1 MTHPSFELVRS
12 ERVSALS
19 LTVEEYRHRVTGAR
33 HIHLAA
39 ADNNNA
45 FLVAFLTVPQDS
57 TGVAHILEHT
67 ALCGSR
73 HYPVR
78 DPFFLMLR
86 RSLNTFM
93 NAMTASDWTAYPFA
107 SQNRK
112 DFFNLLDVYLD
123 AAFFPT
129 LDPLD
134 FAQEGHR
141 LEFAE
146 AENPDSELTFK
157 GVVFNE
163 MKGAMSAPVSAL
175 WQALAREVYPTTTYH
190 HNSGGDP
197 AHIPDL
203 SYEQLKAFHARH
215 YHPSNATFFTYGD
228 IPAAEQQAII
238 EDRALRHFER
248 LDIDL
253 RVPPEQRYAAPRV
266 VEETYAAE
274 DGDTARKTHIVLGWL
289 LGDMT
294 DLDQVLRLNLL
305 SRLLL
310 DNSSSPLMNALET
323 TELGSAPSPLC
334 GLDDSARELLFAA
347 GVEGSEPEHAEAVEK
362 LVLDVLAQVAE
373 SGVPAEQVEA
383 MLHQIELGRREV
395 GGDRYPYGLQLIMN
409 ALPQAVHHGDPVQ
422 ALAIDA
428 ALERLRAAAAEPGF
442 VQNEVRRW
450 LLDNPHRVRLTM
462 TPDATQAERELA
474 AEKARLAALRADL
487 DATQRERIVAQAK
500 ALETRQAQQDDPD
513 ILPRVTRKDVAPA
526 LKIPPAVHEPV
537 VGLPATWY
545 DQPTNGLVYQQIV
558 IDLPPLDDEAL
569 ELLPLLAETL
579 SEVGAGGRDYTQTQ
593 ALQAALTGGISA
605 SASVGA
611 LAADS
616 QTSRGLFVVSGKAL
630 VRNHGALS
638 KLLHETLHTARF
650 DELARLRELIA
661 QARMSD
667 ENSVTGNG
675 HALAM
680 AAASAG
686 MSPVARLAHQWSGL
700 AGIKAIKALDDSLN
714 DPAALKALG
723 DRLGELRTRIAAA
736 PVQFVIVAED
746 EQHPDIAL
754 RLAQVWQ
761 DTGARPS
768 GSDQTLAL
776 APVSGRVAEA
786 WTTNTQVNFCARA
799 YPAVAWSH
807 PDAPALTVLGG
818 YLRNGF
824 LHTAIREKGGAYGG
838 GAGFDADSAAFRF
851 YSYRDPRLADTLADF
866 DRALAWMHEA
876 NHPPQAVEEAI
887 LGVIG
892 AIDRPASPAG
902 EARKAFHAG
911 LFGRTAEARQAYRQ
925 AVLGVTLDDLRRVA
939 ATYLVPERASTAV
952 VTSPAALEKAGG
964 LGLTPIRL

>member
-1 MTHPSFELVRS
+1 MTHPAFEPVRS
-12 ERVSALS
+12 ERVSALN

-39 ADNNNA
+39 ADDNNA

-67 ALCGSR
+67 VLCGSR

-175 WQALAREVYPTTTYH
+175 WQTLAREVYPTTTYH

-197 AHIPDL
+197 QRIPDL
-203 SYEQLKAFHARH
+203 TYEQLKAFHARH

-228 IPAAEQQAII
+228 IPAAEHQAIM
-238 EDRALRHFER
+238 EDRVLRHFER

-253 RVPPEQRYAAPRV
+253 RVPPEQRYPAPRV

-274 DGDTARKTHIVLGWL
+274 DGDTVRKTHIVLGWL

-347 GVEGSEPEHAEAVEK
+347 GVEGSEPEHAAAVEK
-362 LVLDVLAQVAE
+362 LVLGVLAQVADT
-373 SGVPAEQVEA
+373 GVPAEQVEA
-383 MLHQIELGRREV
+383 MLHQIELSRREI

-442 VQNEVRRW
+442 VQREVRRW

-462 TPDATQAERELA
+462 KPDATQAERERA
-474 AEKARLAALRADL
+474 AEQARLAALQARL
-487 DATQRERIVAQAK
+487 DEAERERIMAQAK
-500 ALETRQAQQDDPD
+500 ALQARQAQHDDPD
-513 ILPRVTRKDVAPA
+513 ILPRVTRQDVAPA

-558 IDLPPLDDEAL
+558 IDLPPLDDDAL
-569 ELLPLLAETL
+569 QLLPLLAETL

-616 QTSRGLFVVSGKAL
+616 QLSRGLFVVSGKAL

-650 DELARLRELIA
+650 DELDRLRELIA
-661 QARMSD
+661 QIRMGD

-675 HALAM
+675 HSLAM
-680 AAASAG
+680 AAASAT

-700 AGIKAIKALDDSLN
+700 AAIKAIKALDDSLD
-714 DPAALKALG
+714 DPAALKALAA
-723 DRLGELRTRIAAA
+723 RLGELRARIAEA

-746 EQHPDIAL
+746 
-754 RLAQVWQ
+754 
-761 DTGARPS
+761 
-768 GSDQTLAL
+768 
-776 APVSGRVAEA
+776 
-786 WTTNTQVNFCARA
+786 
-799 YPAVAWSH
+799 
-807 PDAPALTVLGG
+807 
-818 YLRNGF
+818 
-824 LHTAIREKGGAYGG
+824 
-838 GAGFDADSAAFRF
+838 
-851 YSYRDPRLADTLADF
+851 
-866 DRALAWMHEA
+866 
-876 NHPPQAVEEAI
+876 
-887 LGVIG
+887 
-892 AIDRPASPAG
+892 
-902 EARKAFHAG
+902 
-911 LFGRTAEARQAYRQ
+911 
-925 AVLGVTLDDLRRVA
+925 
-939 ATYLVPERASTAV
+939 
-952 VTSPAALEKAGG
+952 
-964 LGLTPIRL
+964 

>member
-1 MTHPSFELVRS
+1 MTHPAFELVRN
-12 ERVSALS
+12 EHVAALN
-19 LTVEEYRHRVTGAR
+19 LTVEEYRHRITGAR

-39 ADNNNA
+39 ADDNNA

-163 MKGAMSAPVSAL
+163 MKGAMSAPISAL
-175 WQALAREVYPTTTYH
+175 WQALAREIYPTTTYH

-197 AHIPDL
+197 QHIPDL

-228 IPAAEQQAII
+228 IPAAEQQAIM
-238 EDRALRHFER
+238 EDRALRHFQR

-253 RVPPEQRYAAPRV
+253 RVPPEQRYTAPRV

-310 DNSSSPLMNALET
+310 DNSSSPLMHALET

-347 GVEGSEPEHAEAVEK
+347 GVEGSDPEHAAAVEK
-362 LVLDVLAQVAE
+362 LILDVLAEVAE
-373 SGVPAEQVEA
+373 TGVPAEQVEA
-383 MLHQIELGRREV
+383 MLHQIELGRREI

-428 ALERLRAAAAEPGF
+428 ALERLRTAAAEPGF
-442 VQNEVRRW
+442 VQGEVRRW

-462 TPDATQAERELA
+462 QPDATQAERER
-474 AEKARLAALRADL
+474 AEEQSRLAALRADL
-487 DATQRERIVAQAK
+487 DATQSARIVAQAK
-500 ALETRQAQQDDPD
+500 ALVDRQAQHDDPD
-513 ILPRVTRKDVAPA
+513 ILPRVTRADVAPT
-526 LKIPPAVHEPV
+526 LKIPPVVHEPV
-537 VGLPATWY
+537 AGLPASWY

-558 IDLPPLDDEAL
+558 
-569 ELLPLLAETL
+569 
-579 SEVGAGGRDYTQTQ
+579 
-593 ALQAALTGGISA
+593 
-605 SASVGA
+605 
-611 LAADS
+611 
-616 QTSRGLFVVSGKAL
+616 
-630 VRNHGALS
+630 
-638 KLLHETLHTARF
+638 
-650 DELARLRELIA
+650 
-661 QARMSD
+661 
-667 ENSVTGNG
+667 
-675 HALAM
+675 
-680 AAASAG
+680 
-686 MSPVARLAHQWSGL
+686 
-700 AGIKAIKALDDSLN
+700 
-714 DPAALKALG
+714 
-723 DRLGELRTRIAAA
+723 
-736 PVQFVIVAED
+736 
-746 EQHPDIAL
+746 
-754 RLAQVWQ
+754 
-761 DTGARPS
+761 
-768 GSDQTLAL
+768 
-776 APVSGRVAEA
+776 
-786 WTTNTQVNFCARA
+786 
-799 YPAVAWSH
+799 
-807 PDAPALTVLGG
+807 
-818 YLRNGF
+818 
-824 LHTAIREKGGAYGG
+824 
-838 GAGFDADSAAFRF
+838 
-851 YSYRDPRLADTLADF
+851 
-866 DRALAWMHEA
+866 
-876 NHPPQAVEEAI
+876 
-887 LGVIG
+887 
-892 AIDRPASPAG
+892 
-902 EARKAFHAG
+902 
-911 LFGRTAEARQAYRQ
+911 
-925 AVLGVTLDDLRRVA
+925 
-939 ATYLVPERASTAV
+939 
-952 VTSPAALEKAGG
+952 
-964 LGLTPIRL
+964 

>member
-1 MTHPSFELVRS
+1 MTHPAFELVRT
-12 ERVSALS
+12 ERVSALN

-39 ADNNNA
+39 ADDNNA

-197 AHIPDL
+197 QHIPDL

-228 IPAAEQQAII
+228 IPAAEQQAIM
-238 EDRALRHFER
+238 EDRALRHFQR

-266 VEETYAAE
+266 VQETYAAE

-310 DNSSSPLMNALET
+310 DNSSSPLMHALET

-347 GVEGSEPEHAEAVEK
+347 GVEGSEPEHAAAVEK
-362 LVLDVLAQVAE
+362 LVLDVLTEVAE
-373 SGVPAEQVEA
+373 TGVPAEQVEA
-383 MLHQIELGRREV
+383 MLHQIELGRREI

-442 VQNEVRRW
+442 VQGEVRRW

-462 TPDATQAERELA
+462 QPDATQAERERA
-474 AEKARLAALRADL
+474 DEQSRLAALRADL
-487 DATQRERIVAQAK
+487 DATQCARIVAQAK
-500 ALETRQAQQDDPD
+500 ALETRQAKIDDPD
-513 ILPRVTRKDVAPA
+513 ILPRVTLADVAPV
-526 LKIPPAVHEPV
+526 LKIPTAVQEPV
-537 VGLPATWY
+537 AGLPATWY

-558 IDLPPLDDEAL
+558 IDLPPLDAAAL

-611 LAADS
+611 MAADS

-650 DELARLRELIA
+650 DELDRLRELIA

-675 HALAM
+675 HVLAM
-680 AAASAG
+680 MASSAS
-686 MSPVARLAHQWSGL
+686 MSPVAHLAHQWSGL
-700 AGIKAIKALDDSLN
+700 AGIKAIKALDDSLD
-714 DPAALKALG
+714 DPAALKALAG
-723 DRLGELRTRIAAA
+723 RLDELRARIAAA
-736 PVQFVIVAED
+736 PMQFVIVAED
-746 EQHPDIAL
+746 EQEPDIAL
-754 RLAQVWQ
+754 RLALVWQ

-768 GSDQTLAL
+768 QSDQTLAL
-776 APVSGRVAEA
+776 PPVSGRVAQA

-799 YPAVAWSH
+799 YPAVAWTH

-824 LHTAIREKGGAYGG
+824 LHGAIREKGGAYGG

-851 YSYRDPRLADTLADF
+851 YSYRDPRLAETLADF
-866 DRALAWMHEA
+866 DRALTWLHEGD
-876 NHPPQAVEEAI
+876 HPSQAVEEAI

-902 EARKAFHAG
+902 EARKAFHAD
-911 LFGRTAEARQAYRQ
+911 LFGRTAEARQAYRR

-939 ATYLVPERASTAV
+939 ARYLTPERASTAV
-952 VTSPAALEKAGG
+952 VTSPAALERAGD
-964 LGLTPIRL
+964 LGLTMVRL

>member
-1 MTHPSFELVRS
+1 MTHPAFESVRS
-12 ERVSALS
+12 ERVSALN

-39 ADNNNA
+39 ADDNNA

-146 AENPDSELTFK
+146 AGNPASALTFK

-175 WQALAREVYPTTTYH
+175 WQTLAREVYPTTTYH

-197 AHIPDL
+197 QHIPDL

-228 IPAAEQQAII
+228 IPAAEHQAVM
-238 EDRALRHFER
+238 EDRVLQHFER

-274 DGDTARKTHIVLGWL
+274 DGDTARKTHTVLGWL

-294 DLDQVLRLNLL
+294 DIDQVLRLNLL

-310 DNSSSPLMNALET
+310 DNSSSPLMHALET
-323 TELGSAPSPLC
+323 TALGSAPSPLC

-347 GVEGSEPEHAEAVEK
+347 GVEGSEPEHAAAVEA
-362 LVLDVLAQVAE
+362 LVLDVLTEVADK
-373 SGVPAEQVEA
+373 GVPAEQVEA
-383 MLHQIELGRREV
+383 MLHQIELGRREI

-422 ALAIDA
+422 ALAIDT

-462 TPDATQAERELA
+462 RPDAGQAERERA
-474 AEKARLAALRADL
+474 AEQARLAAIQAEL
-487 DATQRERIVAQAK
+487 DAGERQRIVEQAK
-500 ALETRQAQQDDPD
+500 ALEARQAQQDDPD
-513 ILPRVTRKDVAPA
+513 ILPRVTLNDVPEA
-526 LKIPPAVHEPV
+526 LKIPQAVHEPV
-537 VGLPATWY
+537 AGVPATWY

-558 IDLPPLDDEAL
+558 IDLPALGDDEL
-569 ELLPLLAETL
+569 NLLPLLAETL
-579 SEVGAGGRDYTQTQ
+579 SEVGAAGRDYTQTQ
-593 ALQAALTGGISA
+593 ALHAALTGGIGA

-611 LAADS
+611 LAADN
-616 QTSRGLFVVSGKAL
+616 QQSRGLFVVSGKAL

-650 DELARLRELIA
+650 DELDRLRELVA
-661 QARMSD
+661 QIRMGD

-686 MSPVARLAHQWSGL
+686 MTPVARLSHQWSGL
-700 AGIKAIKALDDSLN
+700 AGIKAIKALDDGLN
-714 DPAALKALG
+714 DRAALEHLAGRLAALRA
-723 DRLGELRTRIAAA
+723 RLAAA
-736 PVQFVIVAED
+736 PLQFMIVAED
-746 EQHPDIAL
+746 EQQPDIAV

-761 DTGARPS
+761 ETHATPAATDGR
-768 GSDQTLAL
+768 LAL
-776 APVSGRVAEA
+776 APAGGRVAEA
-786 WTTNTQVNFCARA
+786 WTTNTQVTFCARA
-799 YPAVAWSH
+799 YPTVPWGH
-807 PDAPALTVLGG
+807 PDAPALSVLGG
-818 YLRNGF
+818 YLRNGY
-824 LHTAIREKGGAYGG
+824 LHSAIREKGGACGG
-838 GAGFDADSAAFRF
+838 GAGFDADSGAFRF

-866 DRALAWMHEA
+866 DRALDWLHGGD
-876 NHPPQAVEEAI
+876 HPPRAVEEAI

-892 AIDRPASPAG
+892 GIDRPASPAG
-902 EARKAFHAG
+902 EARRAFHAG
-911 LFGRTAEARQAYRQ
+911 LFGRSAEARRLYRL
-925 AVLGVTLDDLRRVA
+925 AVLGVTLEDLRRVA
-939 ATYLVPERASTAV
+939 ATYLKPERASTAV
-952 VTSPAALEKAGG
+952 VTSQATLDKAGD
-964 LGLTPIRL
+964 LGLAVVRL

>member
-1 MTHPSFELVRS
+1 MTHPAFELVRT

-39 ADNNNA
+39 PDDNNA

-73 HYPVR
+73 RYPVR

-146 AENPDSELTFK
+146 TENPDSELTFK

-197 AHIPDL
+197 QRIPDL

-215 YHPSNATFFTYGD
+215 YHPSNAVFFTYGD
-228 IPAAEQQAII
+228 IPAGEHQAVI
-238 EDRALRHFER
+238 EDRALRHFQR

-253 RVPPEQRYAAPRV
+253 RVPPEQRYTAPRV

-310 DNSSSPLMNALET
+310 DNSSSPLMHALET

-347 GVEGSEPEHAEAVEK
+347 GVEGSEPEHAAAVEQ
-362 LVLDVLAQVAE
+362 LILDVLTEVAE
-373 SGVPAEQVEA
+373 KGVPADQVEA
-383 MLHQIELGRREV
+383 MLHQIELGRREI

-428 ALERLRAAAAEPGF
+428 ALERLRAAAAQPGF
-442 VQNEVRRW
+442 VQGEVRRW
-450 LLDNPHRVRLTM
+450 LLENPHRVRLTM
-462 TPDATQAERELA
+462 TPDATQAERERA
-474 AEKARLAALRADL
+474 GEQARLAALHADL
-487 DATQRERIVAQAK
+487 DATQSARIVAQAK
-500 ALETRQAQQDDPD
+500 ALETRQAQHDNPD
-513 ILPRVTRKDVAPA
+513 ILPRVTLADVAPA
-526 LKIPPAVHEPV
+526 LKIPPVVKEPV

-545 DQPTNGLVYQQIV
+545 DQPTNGLVYEQIV
-558 IDLPPLDDEAL
+558 IDLPSLDDDAL
-569 ELLPLLAETL
+569 QLLPLLAETL
-579 SEVGAGGRDYTQTQ
+579 SEVGTGGRDYTQTQ

-611 LAADS
+611 LAEDS

-650 DELARLRELIA
+650 DELGRLRELIA
-661 QARMSD
+661 QTRMSD

-680 AAASAG
+680 AAASAA

-700 AGIKAIKALDDSLN
+700 AAIKAIKALDDSLD
-714 DPAALKALG
+714 DPVALKALAV
-723 DRLGELRTRIAAA
+723 RLGELRARIAAA

-754 RLAQVWQ
+754 RLAQIWQ
-761 DTGARPS
+761 NTGAQPS
-768 GSDQTLAL
+768 DHKQTLAL
-776 APVSGRVAEA
+776 PPVSGRVAEA

-824 LHTAIREKGGAYGG
+824 LHSAIREKGGAYGG
-838 GAGFDADSAAFRF
+838 GASFDADSAAFRF
-851 YSYRDPRLADTLADF
+851 YSYRDPRLAETLADF
-866 DRALAWMHEA
+866 DRALAWLHDA
-876 NHPPQAVEEAI
+876 DHPPQAVEEAI

-902 EARKAFHAG
+902 EARKAFHAR
-911 LFGRTAEARQAYRQ
+911 LFGRTAEARQAYRR

-939 ATYLVPERASTAV
+939 ATYLVSERASTAV
-952 VTSPAALEKAGG
+952 VTSPTTLAQADD

>member
-1 MTHPSFELVRS
+1 MTHPAFEPVRS
-12 ERVSALS
+12 ERVSALN

-39 ADNNNA
+39 ADDNNA

-93 NAMTASDWTAYPFA
+93 NAMTAADWTAYPFA

-146 AENPDSELTFK
+146 ADNPASELTFK

-175 WQALAREVYPTTTYH
+175 WQALSREVYPTTTYH

-197 AHIPDL
+197 RHIPDL

-228 IPAAEQQAII
+228 IPAAEHQAIM
-238 EDRALRHFER
+238 EDRVLRHFQR
-248 LDIDL
+248 LAIDL
-253 RVPPEQRYAAPRV
+253 RVPPEQRYTAPRV
-266 VEETYAAE
+266 VEETYAAD
-274 DGDTARKTHIVLGWL
+274 DGDTTRKTHIVLGWL

-294 DLDQVLRLNLL
+294 DIDQVLRLNLL

-310 DNSSSPLMNALET
+310 DNSSSPLMHALET
-323 TELGSAPSPLC
+323 TALGSAPSPLC

-347 GVEGSEPEHAEAVEK
+347 GVEGSEPEHAAAVEK
-362 LVLDVLAQVAE
+362 LVLDVLAEVADK
-373 SGVPAEQVEA
+373 GVPADQVEA
-383 MLHQIELGRREV
+383 MLHQIELGRREI

-462 TPDATQAERELA
+462 RPDAGQAERERA
-474 AEKARLAALRADL
+474 AEQARLAAIKAKL
-487 DATQRERIVAQAK
+487 DAAERQRIVDQAK
-500 ALETRQAQQDDPD
+500 ALEARQARQDDPD
-513 ILPRVTRKDVAPA
+513 ILPRVTLDDVPA
-526 LKIPPAVHEPV
+526 TLKIPQAVHEPV
-537 VGLPATWY
+537 AGLPTSWY

-558 IDLPPLDDEAL
+558 IDLPTLSDDELA
-569 ELLPLLAETL
+569 LLPLLAETI
-579 SEVGAGGRDYTQTQ
+579 SEVGAAGRDYTHTQ
-593 ALQAALTGGISA
+593 ALHAALTGGIGA

-611 LAADS
+611 LAADN
-616 QTSRGLFVVSGKAL
+616 QQSRGLFVISGKAL
-630 VRNHGALS
+630 ARNHGALS

-650 DELARLRELIA
+650 DELDRLRELVA
-661 QARMSD
+661 QIRMGD

-675 HALAM
+675 HTLAM

-686 MSPVARLAHQWSGL
+686 MTPVARLSHQWSGL
-700 AGIKAIKALDDSLN
+700 AGIKAIKALDDGLD
-714 DPAALKALG
+714 DPATLAGLAERLAALRA
-723 DRLGELRTRIAAA
+723 RLAAA
-736 PVQFVIVAED
+736 PLQFMIVAED
-746 EQHPDIAL
+746 EQQPDIAV

-761 DTGARPS
+761 ETHAQPAASDAR
-768 GSDQTLAL
+768 LAL
-776 APVSGRVAEA
+776 APAGGRVAQA

-799 YPAVAWSH
+799 YPTVAWGH
-807 PDAPALTVLGG
+807 PDAPALSVLGG

-824 LHTAIREKGGAYGG
+824 LHSAIREKGGAYGA
-838 GAGFDADSAAFRF
+838 GAGFDADSGAFRF
-851 YSYRDPRLADTLADF
+851 YSYRDPRLAETLADF
-866 DRALAWMHEA
+866 DRALDWLHGDD
-876 NHPPQAVEEAI
+876 HPLRAVEEAI
-887 LGVIG
+887 LGVISS
-892 AIDRPASPAG
+892 IDRPASPAG
-902 EARKAFHAG
+902 EARRAFHAN
-911 LFGRTAEARQAYRQ
+911 LFGRSAEARRLYRL
-925 AVLGVTLDDLRRVA
+925 AVLNVTLDDLRRVA
-939 ATYLVPERASTAV
+939 ATYLKPERASTAV
-952 VTSPAALEKAGG
+952 VTSQAILDQAGD
-964 LGLTPIRL
+964 LGLAVVRL

>member
-1 MTHPSFELVRS
+1 MTHPAFEPIRS
-12 ERVSALS
+12 ERVSALN

-39 ADNNNA
+39 ADDNNA

-67 ALCGSR
+67 VLCGSR

-141 LEFAE
+141 LEFAV
-146 AENPDSELTFK
+146 PDDPRTELTFK
-157 GVVFNE
+157 GVVYNE

-190 HNSGGDP
+190 YNSGGDP
-197 AHIPDL
+197 EHIPDL
-203 SYEQLKAFHARH
+203 TYEQLKAFHARH

-228 IPAAEQQAII
+228 IPAAEHQAVM
-238 EDRALRHFER
+238 EDRVLRHFER

-253 RVPPEQRYAAPRV
+253 RVPPEQRYPAPRA
-266 VEETYAAE
+266 VEDAYAAE
-274 DGDTARKTHIVLGWL
+274 PGDTARKTHVVLGWL
-289 LGDMT
+289 LGDLT
-294 DLDQVLRLNLL
+294 DLDAVLRANLL
-305 SRLLL
+305 SRVLL
-310 DNSSSPLMNALET
+310 DNSSSPLLHALET
-323 TELGSAPSPLC
+323 TPLGSAPSPLC
-334 GLDDSARELLFAA
+334 GLDDSPRELLFAA

-362 LVLDVLAQVAE
+362 LVLDVLTEVADK
-373 SGVPAEQVEA
+373 GVPAEQVEA
-383 MLHQIELGRREV
+383 MLHQIELGRREI

-409 ALPQAVHHGDPVQ
+409 ALPQAIHHGDPVQ
-422 ALAIDA
+422 ALAVDA
-428 ALERLRAAAAEPGF
+428 ALERLRAAAAEPNF

-462 TPDATQAERELA
+462 KPDPTLAERQRAAERE
-474 AEKARLAALRADL
+474 RLARIEATL
-487 DATQRERIVAQAK
+487 DEAGRRRIVEQAL
-500 ALETRQAQQDDPD
+500 ALQARQVQQDDPD
-513 ILPRVTRKDVAPA
+513 ILPRVTRQDVAPT
-526 LKIPPAVHEPV
+526 LKIPQPVREPV
-537 VGLPATWY
+537 AGLPAAWY
-545 DQPTNGLVYQQIV
+545 DQPTNGLVYQQLV
-558 IDLPPLDDEAL
+558 VDLPALADDEL
-569 ELLPLLAETL
+569 NLLPLLAETI

-593 ALQAALTGGISA
+593 ALHAALTGGIGA

-611 LAADS
+611 LATDN
-616 QTSRGLFVVSGKAL
+616 QRSRGVFVVSGKAL

-638 KLLHETLHTARF
+638 RLLRETLHTARF
-650 DELARLRELIA
+650 DELERLRELVA
-661 QARMSD
+661 QIRLAD

-686 MSPVARLAHQWSGL
+686 MTPVARLAHQWSGL
-700 AGIKAIKALDDSLN
+700 AGIKAIKALDDGL
-714 DPAALKALG
+714 DDDTALEALAERLAAL
-723 DRLGELRTRIAAA
+723 RERIAAA
-736 PVQFVIVAED
+736 PLQFLVVAED
-746 EQHPDIAL
+746 EQQPDIAV
-754 RLAQVWQ
+754 RLAEVWHGA
-761 DTGARPS
+761 GARPAAA
-768 GSDQTLAL
+768 QTELPLPPAG
-776 APVSGRVAEA
+776 GRVAEA
-786 WTTNTQVNFCARA
+786 WITNTQVNFCARA
-799 YPAVAWSH
+799 YPAVAWGH
-807 PDAPALTVLGG
+807 PDAPALSVLGG

-838 GAGFDADSAAFRF
+838 GAGFDADSGAFRF
-851 YSYRDPRLADTLADF
+851 YSYRDPRLAETLADF
-866 DRALAWMHEA
+866 DRALDWLHGAD
-876 NHPPQAVEEAI
+876 HPPRAVEEAI
-887 LGVIG
+887 LGVIA

-902 EARKAFHAG
+902 EARKAFHAS
-911 LFGRTAEARQAYRQ
+911 LFGRDADARQAYRR
-925 AVLGVTLDDLRRVA
+925 AVLAVTLDDLRRVA
-939 ATYLVPERASTAV
+939 AAYLQPPLASTAV
-952 VTSPAALEKAGG
+952 ITNQATFEQAGD

>member
-1 MTHPSFELVRS
+1 MTHPAFELVRT
-12 ERVSALS
+12 ERVSALN
-19 LTVEEYRHRVTGAR
+19 LTVEEYRHRVTGAQ

-39 ADNNNA
+39 ADDNNA

-67 ALCGSR
+67 VLCGSR

-203 SYEQLKAFHARH
+203 TYEQLKAFHARH

-228 IPAAEQQAII
+228 IPAAEQQAIM
-238 EDRALRHFER
+238 EDRVLRHFQR

-253 RVPPEQRYAAPRV
+253 HVPPERRYAAPRV
-266 VEETYAAE
+266 VEETYAAQ

-289 LGDMT
+289 LGDLT

-347 GVEGSEPEHAEAVEK
+347 GVEGSEPEHAAAVEK
-362 LVLDVLAQVAE
+362 LVLDVLREVAE
-373 SGVPAEQVEA
+373 TGVPAEQVEA
-383 MLHQIELGRREV
+383 MLHQIELGRREI

-442 VQNEVRRW
+442 VQSEVRRW

-462 TPDATQAERELA
+462 KPDATQAERERA
-474 AEKARLAALRADL
+474 AERARLASIQAKL
-487 DATQRERIVAQAK
+487 DAAERRRIVAQAK
-500 ALETRQAQQDDPD
+500 ALEVRQAHQDDPD
-513 ILPRVTRKDVAPA
+513 ILPRVTLADVAPA
-526 LKIPPAVHEPV
+526 LKIPPSVQEPV
-537 VGLPATWY
+537 AGLPATWY

-558 IDLPPLDDEAL
+558 IDLPPLDDDAL

-593 ALQAALTGGISA
+593 ARQAALTGGISA

-650 DELARLRELIA
+650 DELDRLRELIA

-680 AAASAG
+680 AAASAA

-700 AGIKAIKALDDSLN
+700 AGIKALKALDDSLD
-714 DPAALKALG
+714 DPAALKALAG
-723 DRLGELRTRIAAA
+723 RLGALRARIAAA

-746 EQHPDIAL
+746 EQQPDIAL

-768 GSDQTLAL
+768 RPDQTLAL
-776 APVSGRVAEA
+776 PPVSGRVAEA

-851 YSYRDPRLADTLADF
+851 YSYRDPRLAETLADF
-866 DRALAWMHEA
+866 DRALAWLHDED
-876 NHPPQAVEEAI
+876 HPPQAVEEAI

-911 LFGRTAEARQAYRQ
+911 LFGRTPEARQAFRR
-925 AVLGVTLDDLRRVA
+925 AVLGVTLADLRRVA
-939 ATYLVPERASTAV
+939 ATYLVPERTSTAV
-952 VTSPAALEKAGG
+952 ITSLATLEKAGD

>member
-1 MTHPSFELVRS
+1 MTHPAFEPVRS
-12 ERVSALS
+12 ERVSALN

-39 ADNNNA
+39 ADDNNA

-146 AENPDSELTFK
+146 ADDPNAELTFK

-175 WQALAREVYPTTTYH
+175 WQTLAREVYPTTTYH

-228 IPAAEQQAII
+228 IPAAEHQAIM
-238 EDRALRHFER
+238 EDRVLRHFQR

-274 DGDTARKTHIVLGWL
+274 NGDTARKTHIVLGWL

-310 DNSSSPLMNALET
+310 DNSSSPLMHALET
-323 TELGSAPSPLC
+323 TPLGSAPSPLC

-347 GVEGSEPEHAEAVEK
+347 GVEGSEPEHAEAVEQ
-362 LVLDVLAQVAE
+362 LVLGVLAEVAE
-373 SGVPAEQVEA
+373 TGVPAEQVEA
-383 MLHQIELGRREV
+383 MLHQIELGRREI

-462 TPDATQAERELA
+462 KPDATQAERERA
-474 AEKARLAALRADL
+474 AEQARLADIRSALD
-487 DATQRERIVAQAK
+487 DAERQRIIEQAK
-500 ALETRQAQQDDPD
+500 ALQARQAQQDDPD
-513 ILPRVTRKDVAPA
+513 ILPRVTLDDVPVT
-526 LKIPPAVHEPV
+526 LKIPQAVHEPV
-537 VGLPATWY
+537 VGLPVAWY
-545 DQPTNGLVYQQIV
+545 DQPTNGLVYQQLV
-558 IDLPPLDDEAL
+558 IDLPPLDDDELA
-569 ELLPLLAETL
+569 LLPLLAETI
-579 SEVGAGGRDYTQTQ
+579 SEVGAAGRDYTQTQ
-593 ALQAALTGGISA
+593 ALQAALTGGIGA

-611 LAADS
+611 MAADNL
-616 QTSRGLFVVSGKAL
+616 QSRGLFVVSGKAL
-630 VRNHGALS
+630 ARNHGALS

-650 DELARLRELIA
+650 DELDRLRELVA
-661 QARMSD
+661 QIRMGD

-686 MSPVARLAHQWSGL
+686 MTPVARLAHQWSGL
-700 AGIKAIKALDDSLN
+700 AGIKAIKALDDSLD
-714 DPAALKALG
+714 DPVALQTLAE
-723 DRLGELRTRIAAA
+723 RLASLRARLAAA
-736 PVQFVIVAED
+736 PLQFMIVAED
-746 EQHPDIAL
+746 EQQPDIAV

-761 DTGARPS
+761 DTGATPAATNARF
-768 GSDQTLAL
+768 AL
-776 APVSGRVAEA
+776 APAGGRVAEA

-799 YPAVAWSH
+799 YPTVAWSH
-807 PDAPALTVLGG
+807 PDAPALAVLGG

-838 GAGFDADSAAFRF
+838 GAGFDADSGAFRF

-866 DRALAWMHEA
+866 DRALDWLHNEE
-876 NHPPQAVEEAI
+876 HPPQAVEEAI

-892 AIDRPASPAG
+892 GIDRPGSPAG
-902 EARKAFHAG
+902 EARRAFHAD
-911 LFGRTAEARQAYRQ
+911 LFGRSAEARRVYRL

-939 ATYLVPERASTAV
+939 ATYLKPERANTAV
-952 VTSPAALEKAGG
+952 VTSPAALDKAGD
-964 LGLTPIRL
+964 LGLTAVRL

>member
-1 MTHPSFELVRS
+1 MTHPAFEPVRS
-12 ERVSALS
+12 ERVSALN

-39 ADNNNA
+39 ADDNNA

-146 AENPDSELTFK
+146 AGNPASELTFK

-197 AHIPDL
+197 QHIPDL

-228 IPAAEQQAII
+228 IPAAEHQAIM
-238 EDRALRHFER
+238 EDRVLRHFER

-274 DGDTARKTHIVLGWL
+274 DGDTARKTHVVLGWL

-294 DLDQVLRLNLL
+294 DIDQVLRLNLL

-310 DNSSSPLMNALET
+310 DNSSSPLMHALET

-347 GVEGSEPEHAEAVEK
+347 GVEGSEPEHAAAVEK
-362 LVLDVLAQVAE
+362 LVLDVLAEVADK
-373 SGVPAEQVEA
+373 GVPADQVDA
-383 MLHQIELGRREV
+383 MLHQIELGRREI

-462 TPDATQAERELA
+462 RPDTTQAERERA
-474 AEKARLAALRADL
+474 AEQARLAAIQAEL
-487 DATQRERIVAQAK
+487 DAAERQRIVDQAK
-500 ALETRQAQQDDPD
+500 ALEARQAQQDDPD
-513 ILPRVTRKDVAPA
+513 ILPRVTLDDVPVT
-526 LKIPPAVHEPV
+526 LKIPQAVQEPIA
-537 VGLPATWY
+537 GLPTTWY

-558 IDLPPLDDEAL
+558 IDLPALTEDEL
-569 ELLPLLAETL
+569 HLLPLLAETI
-579 SEVGAGGRDYTQTQ
+579 SEVGAAGRDYTQTQ
-593 ALQAALTGGISA
+593 ALHAALTGGIGA
-605 SASVGA
+605 SPSVGA
-611 LAADS
+611 LAADN
-616 QTSRGLFVVSGKAL
+616 QQSRGLFVVSGKAL
-630 VRNHGALS
+630 ARNHGALS

-650 DELARLRELIA
+650 DELDRLRELVA
-661 QARMSD
+661 QIRMGD

-686 MSPVARLAHQWSGL
+686 MSPVARLSHQWSGL
-700 AGIKAIKALDDSLN
+700 AGIKAIKALDDGL
-714 DPAALKALG
+714 DDRAALEHLAERLAALRA
-723 DRLGELRTRIAAA
+723 RLAAA
-736 PVQFVIVAED
+736 PLQFMIVAED
-746 EQHPDIAL
+746 EQQPDIAV
-754 RLAQVWQ
+754 RLAQVWLETHALPAAS
-761 DTGARPS
+761 DAR
-768 GSDQTLAL
+768 LAL
-776 APVSGRVAEA
+776 APAGGRVAEA

-799 YPAVAWSH
+799 YPTVAWSH
-807 PDAPALTVLGG
+807 PDAPALSVLGG

-824 LHTAIREKGGAYGG
+824 LHSAIREKGGAYGG
-838 GAGFDADSAAFRF
+838 GAGFDADSGAFRF

-866 DRALAWMHEA
+866 DRALDWLHGDD
-876 NHPPQAVEEAI
+876 HPPRAVEEAI

-892 AIDRPASPAG
+892 GIDRPASPAG
-902 EARKAFHAG
+902 EARRAFHAN
-911 LFGRTAEARQAYRQ
+911 LFGRSAEARRLYRL

-939 ATYLVPERASTAV
+939 ATYLKPERASTAV
-952 VTSPAALEKAGG
+952 VTSQATLDKAGD
-964 LGLTPIRL
+964 LGLAVMRL

>member
-1 MTHPSFELVRS
+1 MTHPAFELVRN
-12 ERVSALS
+12 EHVSALN
-19 LTVEEYRHRVTGAR
+19 LTVEEYRHRITGAR

-39 ADNNNA
+39 ADDNNA

-163 MKGAMSAPVSAL
+163 MKGAMSAPISAL
-175 WQALAREVYPTTTYH
+175 WQALAREIYPTTTYH

-197 AHIPDL
+197 QHIPDL

-228 IPAAEQQAII
+228 IPAADQQAIM
-238 EDRALRHFER
+238 EDRALRHFQR

-310 DNSSSPLMNALET
+310 DNSSSPLMHALET

-347 GVEGSEPEHAEAVEK
+347 GVEGSEPEHAAAVEK
-362 LVLDVLAQVAE
+362 LILEVLAEVAE
-373 SGVPAEQVEA
+373 TGVPAEQVEA
-383 MLHQIELGRREV
+383 MLHQIELGRREI

-428 ALERLRAAAAEPGF
+428 ALERLRTAAAEPGF
-442 VQNEVRRW
+442 VQGEVRRW

-462 TPDATQAERELA
+462 KPDATQAEREH
-474 AEKARLAALRADL
+474 AEEQSRLAALRADL
-487 DATQRERIVAQAK
+487 DATQSARIVAQAK
-500 ALETRQAQQDDPD
+500 ALVDRQAQHDDPD
-513 ILPRVTRKDVAPA
+513 ILPRVTRADVAPT
-526 LKIPPAVHEPV
+526 LKIPPVVHEPV
-537 VGLPATWY
+537 AGLPASWY

-558 IDLPPLDDEAL
+558 IDLPALDDDAL
-569 ELLPLLAETL
+569 QLLPLLAETI
-579 SEVGAGGRDYTQTQ
+579 SDVGAGGRDYTQTQ
-593 ALQAALTGGISA
+593 ALHAALTGGISA

-611 LAADS
+611 LAGNA

-650 DELARLRELIA
+650 DELDRLRELVA
-661 QARMSD
+661 QIRMSD

-675 HALAM
+675 HSLAM
-680 AAASAG
+680 AAASAT

-700 AGIKAIKALDDSLN
+700 AAIKAIKALDDSLN
-714 DPAALKALG
+714 DPAALKGLA
-723 DRLGELRTRIAAA
+723 DRLAQLRQSIAAA
-736 PVQFVIVAED
+736 PLQFLMVAED
-746 EQHPDIAL
+746 EQQPDIAL
-754 RLAQVWQ
+754 RLAQVWL
-761 DTGARPS
+761 DTGAQPS
-768 GSDQTLAL
+768 DNARTLAL
-776 APVSGRVAEA
+776 PPVNGRIAQA

-807 PDAPALTVLGG
+807 PDAPALSVLGG

-824 LHTAIREKGGAYGG
+824 LHTAIRERGGAYGG

-851 YSYRDPRLADTLADF
+851 YSYRDPRLADTLNDF
-866 DRALAWMHEA
+866 GRALEWLHGDE
-876 NHPPQAVEEAI
+876 HPPQAVEEAI

-892 AIDRPASPAG
+892 GIDRPASPAG

-911 LFGRTAEARQAYRQ
+911 LFGRTAQARQSYRQ
-925 AVLGVTLDDLRRVA
+925 TVLGVTLDDLRRVA
-939 ATYLVPERASTAV
+939 STYLKPQLANTAV
-952 VTSPAALEKAGG
+952 ITSPATLERAGD
-964 LGLTPIRL
+964 LGLTPVRL

>member
-422 ALAIDA
+422 TLAIDA

-450 LLDNPHRVRLTM
+450 LL
-462 TPDATQAERELA
+462 E
-474 AEKARLAALRADL
+474 
-487 DATQRERIVAQAK
+487 
-500 ALETRQAQQDDPD
+500 
-513 ILPRVTRKDVAPA
+513 
-526 LKIPPAVHEPV
+526 
-537 VGLPATWY
+537 
-545 DQPTNGLVYQQIV
+545 
-558 IDLPPLDDEAL
+558 
-569 ELLPLLAETL
+569 
-579 SEVGAGGRDYTQTQ
+579 
-593 ALQAALTGGISA
+593 
-605 SASVGA
+605 
-611 LAADS
+611 
-616 QTSRGLFVVSGKAL
+616 
-630 VRNHGALS
+630 
-638 KLLHETLHTARF
+638 
-650 DELARLRELIA
+650 
-661 QARMSD
+661 
-667 ENSVTGNG
+667 
-675 HALAM
+675 
-680 AAASAG
+680 
-686 MSPVARLAHQWSGL
+686 
-700 AGIKAIKALDDSLN
+700 
-714 DPAALKALG
+714 
-723 DRLGELRTRIAAA
+723 
-736 PVQFVIVAED
+736 
-746 EQHPDIAL
+746 L
-754 RLAQVWQ
+754 RLADKREREWRKTAQGVLELYR
-761 DTGARPS
+761 GENVKKNS
-768 GSDQTLAL
+768 FNIL
-776 APVSGRVAEA
+776 
-786 WTTNTQVNFCARA
+786 
-799 YPAVAWSH
+799 WS
-807 PDAPALTVLGG
+807 
-818 YLRNGF
+818 N
-824 LHTAIREKGGAYGG
+824 
-838 GAGFDADSAAFRF
+838 
-851 YSYRDPRLADTLADF
+851 
-866 DRALAWMHEA
+866 
-876 NHPPQAVEEAI
+876 
-887 LGVIG
+887 
-892 AIDRPASPAG
+892 
-902 EARKAFHAG
+902 
-911 LFGRTAEARQAYRQ
+911 
-925 AVLGVTLDDLRRVA
+925 
-939 ATYLVPERASTAV
+939 
-952 VTSPAALEKAGG
+952 
-964 LGLTPIRL
+964 

>member
-1 MTHPSFELVRS
+1 MTHPAFELVRS
-12 ERVSALS
+12 ERVSALN
-19 LTVEEYRHRVTGAR
+19 LTVEEYRHHVTGAR

-39 ADNNNA
+39 ADDNNA

-73 HYPVR
+73 RYPVR

-175 WQALAREVYPTTTYH
+175 WQTLAREVYPTTTYH

-197 AHIPDL
+197 EHIPDL

-228 IPAAEQQAII
+228 IPAAEHQAIM
-238 EDRALRHFER
+238 EDRVLRHFDR

-253 RVPPEQRYAAPRV
+253 RVPPEQRYPAPRA
-266 VEETYAAE
+266 VEESYAAE

-289 LGDMT
+289 LGDLT
-294 DLDQVLRLNLL
+294 DLDAVLRANLL
-305 SRLLL
+305 SRVLL
-310 DNSSSPLMNALET
+310 DNASSPLLHALET
-323 TELGSAPSPLC
+323 TPLGSAPSPLC

-347 GVEGSEPEHAEAVEK
+347 GVEGSEPEHAEAVEA
-362 LVLDVLAQVAE
+362 LVLDVLTEVADN
-373 SGVPAEQVEA
+373 GVPADQVEA
-383 MLHQIELGRREV
+383 MLHQIELSRREV

-428 ALERLRAAAAEPGF
+428 AIERLRAAAAEPGF
-442 VQNEVRRW
+442 IQNEVRRW
-450 LLDNPHRVRLTM
+450 LLDNPHRVRLTLK
-462 TPDATQAERELA
+462 PDPTLAERQHADEQ
-474 AEKARLAALRADL
+474 ARLAAIKGTLDDAGRA
-487 DATQRERIVAQAK
+487 RILEQAK
-500 ALETRQAQQDDPD
+500 ALQVRQAQQDDPE
-513 ILPRVTRKDVAPA
+513 ILPRVTREDVAPV
-526 LKIPPAVHEPV
+526 LKIPQAVREPV
-537 VGLPATWY
+537 AGLPVSWY
-545 DQPTNGLVYQQIV
+545 DQPTNGLVYQQLV
-558 IDLPPLDDEAL
+558 IDLPALDEDEL
-569 ELLPLLAETL
+569 QLLPLLAETL
-579 SEVGAGGRDYTQTQ
+579 SEVGAAGRDYTQTQ
-593 ALQAALTGGISA
+593 ALHAALTGGIGA

-611 LAADS
+611 LAADNR
-616 QTSRGLFVVSGKAL
+616 QSRGLFVVSGKAL

-650 DELARLRELIA
+650 DELDRLRELVA
-661 QARMSD
+661 QIRMGD
-667 ENSVTGNG
+667 ENAVTGNG

-686 MSPVARLAHQWSGL
+686 MTPVARLHHQWSGL
-700 AGIKAIKALDDSLN
+700 AGIQAIKRLDDSLT
-714 DPAALKALG
+714 DGAALRQLAERLAALRA
-723 DRLGELRTRIAAA
+723 RLAAA
-736 PVQFVIVAED
+736 PLQFLIVAED
-746 EQHPDIAL
+746 EQQPDIAV
-754 RLAQVWQ
+754 RLAQVWL
-761 DTGARPS
+761 DS
-768 GSDQTLAL
+768 GTPPAASEALLPL
-776 APVSGRVAEA
+776 APAAGAVTEA

-799 YPAVAWSH
+799 YPAVAWGH
-807 PDAPALTVLGG
+807 PDAPALSVLGG

-838 GAGFDADSAAFRF
+838 GAGFDPDSGAFRF

-866 DRALAWMHEA
+866 DRALDWLHGDG
-876 NHPPQAVEEAI
+876 HPPRAVEEAI

-892 AIDRPASPAG
+892 GIDRPASPAG
-902 EARKAFHAG
+902 EARRAFHAE
-911 LFGRTAEARQAYRQ
+911 LFGRSATARQAYRQ
-925 AVLGVTLDDLRRVA
+925 AVLEVTLDDLRRVA
-939 ATYLVPERASTAV
+939 ADYLVPARASTAV
-952 VTSPAALEKAGG
+952 ITSQANLQRAGD
-964 LGLTPIRL
+964 LGLTAIRL